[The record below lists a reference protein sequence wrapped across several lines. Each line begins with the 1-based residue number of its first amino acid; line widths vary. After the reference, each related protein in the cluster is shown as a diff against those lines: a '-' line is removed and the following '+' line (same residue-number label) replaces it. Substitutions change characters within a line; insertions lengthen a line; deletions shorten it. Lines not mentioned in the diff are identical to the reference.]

1 MEENRMKRTLR
12 IVIVM
17 TASALLVSLFAM
29 PALAGNQQTD
39 NMQLVREKIKADKK
53 LFVATNMELTETEA
67 KAFWPVYDEY
77 QEALDKLT
85 DRMLKVIDEYAK
97 NYNSMS
103 DEMAKKLIDD
113 YVAIEGDRIGLMKS
127 YLPKFRAVLSEK
139 KVARYYQLENKI
151 NAVVAYEVAGQIPLV
166 K

>member
-1 MEENRMKRTLR
+1 
-12 IVIVM
+12 
-17 TASALLVSLFAM
+17 
-29 PALAGNQQTD
+29 
-39 NMQLVREKIKADKK
+39 
-53 LFVATNMELTETEA
+53 
-67 KAFWPVYDEY
+67 
-77 QEALDKLT
+77 
-85 DRMLKVIDEYAK
+85 MLKVIDEYAK

>member
-1 MEENRMKRTLR
+1 MKRR
-12 IVIVM
+12 NCIVTVM

-29 PALAGNQQTD
+29 PVLAGDQQAD
-39 NMQLVREKIKADKK
+39 NMQLVRDKIKADKK

-67 KAFWPVYDEY
+67 KAFWPVYEEY

-85 DRMLKVIDEYAK
+85 DRMIDLIDEYAK
-97 NYNSMS
+97 TFSSMS
-103 DEMAKKLIDD
+103 DEMAKKLIDH
-113 YVAIEGDRIGLMKS
+113 YVAIERDRVGLMQS
-127 YLPKFRAVLSEK
+127 YLPKFRDVLSEK

-151 NAVVAYEVAGQIPLV
+151 NAVVAYEAAGQIPLV